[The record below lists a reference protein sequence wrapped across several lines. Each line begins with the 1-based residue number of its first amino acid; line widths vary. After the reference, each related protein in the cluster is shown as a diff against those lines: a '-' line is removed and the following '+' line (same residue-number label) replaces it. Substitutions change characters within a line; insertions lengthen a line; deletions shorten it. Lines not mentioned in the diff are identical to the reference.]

1 MPPPGPPPK
10 PPRRST
16 HPLEAR
22 SSKHGLL
29 GSSRPGLL
37 KTRNKGFWQSSRD
50 TQDSGQVFLAGVAL
64 YRRLGTRLFGSR
76 TLRRAP
82 QGSSPWTSF
91 ADFLSRALLRP
102 IALARVFPSQ
112 DADRPAL
119 VVTRILHCI
128 RLRRSTSA
136 LPPPVRRPL
145 RCARSS

>member
-22 SSKHGLL
+22 PSWQQSP
-29 GSSRPGLL
+29 RP
-37 KTRNKGFWQSSRD
+37 
-50 TQDSGQVFLAGVAL
+50 TQDSEQVFLAVVAAYSRLGPSFLAVVAL

-91 ADFLSRALLRP
+91 ADFLSRALPL
-102 IALARVFPSQ
+102 PS
-112 DADRPAL
+112 
-119 VVTRILHCI
+119 
-128 RLRRSTSA
+128 
-136 LPPPVRRPL
+136 PL
-145 RCARSS
+145 RDRSPGFGGARAVGTV